1 MTDKLTILNES
12 LSKYEKGSKDYL
24 AYLEGHKEANKYL
37 IDYIEHQE
45 NKEAYA
51 DLKQGAER
59 VLKAIGDM

>member
-1 MTDKLTILNES
+1 MNDKLAVLNES
-12 LSKYEKGSKDYL
+12 LTKFEKGSNEYL

-37 IDYIEHQE
+37 IAYIEQQE
-45 NKEAYA
+45 NQEHYA